1 MASRYRN
8 WKTLLIA
15 MEIDGPLRIGIV
27 TQDNSL
33 DREIHVDFTD
43 AFQRLTL
50 QEQGQVF
57 SQYVRQL
64 KMQSEAITQDNQER
78 QGMLVVLQVAEQLMP
93 HVQAGE
99 IPLNETIVVE
109 VNSESVLG
117 NLISGRSLN

>member
-8 WKTLLIA
+8 WKMLLIA

>member
-1 MASRYRN
+1 
-8 WKTLLIA
+8 
-15 MEIDGPLRIGIV
+15 MEIDGPLKIGIV

-43 AFQRLTL
+43 AFQKLTL

-57 SQYVRQL
+57 SQYIRQL
-64 KMQSEAITQDNQER
+64 KMQSEAITEDNQER
-78 QGMLVVLQVAEQLMP
+78 QGMLVVLQIAEQLMP
-93 HVQAGE
+93 HSQMGE

-109 VNSESVLG
+109 VNSESVVG